1 MHGQDRHRAE
11 RASAHV
17 TNRHGTVE
25 DVSDHLTVKRRD
37 QGGKD
42 GSVRPQHVHDVR
54 FLRLAERA
62 IVYVSDGGNV
72 VRTLFTDVEHTDL
85 AKRFYLARTA

>member
-1 MHGQDRHRAE
+1 MGLPNLVRAMLAACAFRFRTHR
-11 RASAHV
+11 
-17 TNRHGTVE
+17 
-25 DVSDHLTVKRRD
+25 VSPTAGSD